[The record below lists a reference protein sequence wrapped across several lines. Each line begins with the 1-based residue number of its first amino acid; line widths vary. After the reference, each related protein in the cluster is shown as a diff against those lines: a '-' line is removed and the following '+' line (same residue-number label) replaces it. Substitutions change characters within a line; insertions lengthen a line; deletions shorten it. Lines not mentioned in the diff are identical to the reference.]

1 MLQATYIF
9 SSSKWEDV
17 PTGKIRR
24 MTRKKIIFSLL
35 LLYTVG
41 CSALPEAEFAAPV
54 EDEIQQQPYI
64 SATQTMAVEESTAPE
79 VTLTP
84 TEDTRLAPD
93 DWQNWP
99 IVPEVTETARE
110 IYRKG
115 IAMGNNPRAFSKVG
129 DCQNVKQSFLGFFDH
144 PGRYDGLT
152 GIDDLQD
159 TIENFQGYFDRDGQS
174 TQYGFNAAAVL
185 SPLWADPDIC
195 LPDETPLEC
204 ELRINRPTFVL
215 ISLEFWFSGRTPEVF
230 ELYMRQIIDYTITQG
245 AVPILATKA
254 DNIEKDHSLNLTT
267 AQLAYEYDIP
277 LWNWWAAA
285 QPLGDHGIDPY
296 RDGFHISVE
305 AWNMRSKTFLQTLD
319 HLWKGLRNIS

>member
-1 MLQATYIF
+1 MI
-9 SSSKWEDV
+9 
-17 PTGKIRR
+17 
-24 MTRKKIIFSLL
+24 RKKIIFSLL
-35 LLYTVG
+35 LLYAIG
-41 CSALPEAEFAAPV
+41 CSAKSKPEFTPPV
-54 EDEIQQQPYI
+54 GDETRSQPYV
-64 SATQTMAVEESTAPE
+64 SATQTMIVEGSAAPE

-84 TEDTRLAPD
+84 TEDTRLAPEN
-93 DWQNWP
+93 WQDWP
-99 IVPEVTETARE
+99 IIPEVTETARE

-129 DCQNVKQSFLGFFDH
+129 DCQNVKQAFLGFFDH
-144 PGRYDGLT
+144 PGKYEGLT
-152 GIDDLQD
+152 GIDDLQE

-204 ELRINRPTFVL
+204 ELRITRPTFVL
-215 ISLEFWFSGRTPEVF
+215 VSLEFWFAGRTPDVYER
-230 ELYMRQIIDYTITQG
+230 YMRKIIEYTIAQG

-254 DNIEKDHSLNLTT
+254 DNIEKDYSLNLTT
-267 AQLAYEYDIP
+267 ARLAYEYDIP

-296 RDGFHISVE
+296 RDGFHISVQ
-305 AWNMRSKTFLQTLD
+305 AWNIRSKTFLQTLD
-319 HLWKGLRNIS
+319 HLWKGLRGIS